1 MKIHSLVSEENAG
14 NRVLELVSIDAGP
27 KCRTWVKGQ
36 GFSAQHRVQVPEPGV
51 WIWVVGCRYQSC
63 TDVVGLAS
71 VPSSGCEK
79 ELEPSLRTFNA
90 RSRSRLGPDCGST
103 GGFMSTELQLH
114 KVLVLD
120 QRSEEPGSRC
130 GLG

>member
-1 MKIHSLVSEENAG
+1 MLVQSVGPGLKVRASLLNIVFKFLN
-14 NRVLELVSIDAGP
+14 D
-27 KCRTWVKGQ
+27 
-36 GFSAQHRVQVPEPGV
+36 
-51 WIWVVGCRYQSC
+51 GCRYQSC